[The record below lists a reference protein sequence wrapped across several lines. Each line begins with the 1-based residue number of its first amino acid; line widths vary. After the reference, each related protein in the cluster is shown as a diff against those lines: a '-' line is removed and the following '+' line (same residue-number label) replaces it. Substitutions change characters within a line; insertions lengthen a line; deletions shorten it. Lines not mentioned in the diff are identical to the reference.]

1 LGSSKNAND
10 LYENYKQ
17 GSANIMNKKEQ
28 DNKTLSSLFDKLK
41 SHYKLHGYGVKKRKK
56 GNPMW
61 GLDPKK
67 RKKINN

>member
-1 LGSSKNAND
+1 MGSSKNAND

-28 DNKTLSSLFDKLK
+28 DNKTLSSLLDKLK
-41 SHYKLHGYGVKKRKK
+41 NHYKLHGYGEKKRKK

-67 RKKINN
+67 KKEDK

>member
-1 LGSSKNAND
+1 MGSSKTAND
-10 LYENYKQ
+10 LYENYKPRLV
-17 GSANIMNKKEQ
+17 NIMNKKEQ

-41 SHYKLHGYGVKKRKK
+41 IHYKLHGYGVKKRKK

-67 RKKINN
+67 KKEDK